1 MSQEHET
8 TFTSHHKIIIIED
21 DNDLRESLM
30 LYLAMHGYDII
41 GVSSAVE
48 FYQHI
53 TTAKY
58 ALAIVDIGLPDQ
70 DGRVLSEYLKAN
82 TDIRIIMLTARATL
96 ADKLS
101 GYHSGADIYLVK
113 PVDFSEIAAAI
124 AALLIRIESLP
135 SASLPLVKE
144 QKTIREITVNVTPWT
159 FMTKEWLLMTP
170 LGSKIKLTAKEFKF
184 LTCLIS
190 HHKNEVPR
198 SLILKS
204 LSYPD
209 DVAGGAALETLVH
222 RLRSKTDKG
231 APSPIR
237 TIHGVGYSFIADIVI
252 V

>member
-1 MSQEHET
+1 MRLENET

-21 DNDLRESLM
+21 DNDLRESLI
-30 LYLAMHGYDII
+30 LYLAMNGYDII
-41 GVSSAVE
+41 GVGSALE

-113 PVDFSEIAAAI
+113 PVDFGEIAAAV
-124 AALLIRIESLP
+124 AAVLIRIESSP
-135 SASLPLVKE
+135 SASLSLVKE
-144 QKTIREITVNVTPWT
+144 QKTIREVTVTPWT
-159 FMTKEWLLMTP
+159 FMNSEWLLMTP
-170 LGSKIKLTAKEFKF
+170 LGVKIKLTGKEFKF
-184 LTCLIS
+184 LQCLLS
-190 HHKNEVPR
+190 YHKKEVSR
-198 SLILKS
+198 DLILKS
-204 LSYPD
+204 LGYPD
-209 DVAGGAALETLVH
+209 DTAGGAALETLVH
-222 RLRSKTDKG
+222 RIRQKTDKG

-237 TIHGVGYSFIADIVI
+237 TIHGVGYSFIADIVMA
-252 V
+252 

>member
-1 MSQEHET
+1 MSQDNDT
-8 TFTSHHKIIIIED
+8 KFTSHHKIIIIED

-30 LYLAMHGYDII
+30 LYLAMKGYDII

-113 PVDFSEIAAAI
+113 PLDFSEIAAAI
-124 AALLIRIESLP
+124 AAVLVRIESSP
-135 SASLPLVKE
+135 SASLPVLKKE
-144 QKTIREITVNVTPWT
+144 KPLQEITVTPWT
-159 FMTKEWLLMTP
+159 FINSEWLLMTP
-170 LGSKIKLTAKEFKF
+170 FGAKIKLTAKEFKF
-184 LTCLIS
+184 VKCLIS
-190 HHKNEVPR
+190 HHRTEVPR
-198 SLILKS
+198 TLILKS
-204 LSYPD
+204 LGYPD
-209 DVAGGAALETLVH
+209 DTAGGAALETLVH
-222 RLRSKTDKG
+222 RLRRKTDKG
-231 APSPIR
+231 VPSPIR
-237 TIHGVGYSFIADIVI
+237 TIHGFGYSFIADIVM

>member
-124 AALLIRIESLP
+124 AAVLIRVESLP

-144 QKTIREITVNVTPWT
+144 QKTMREITVTPWT
-159 FMTKEWLLMTP
+159 FINSEWLLITP
-170 LGSKIKLTAKEFKF
+170 PGAKIKLTAKEFKF
-184 LTCLIS
+184 LQCLLS
-190 HHKNEVPR
+190 YHKKEVSR
-198 SLILKS
+198 ALILKS
-204 LSYPD
+204 LGYPD
-209 DVAGGAALETLVH
+209 DTAGGAALETLVH
-222 RLRSKTDKG
+222 RIRRKTDKG

-237 TIHGVGYSFIADIVI
+237 TIHGVGYSFIADIVM

>member
-1 MSQEHET
+1 MSQEYET
-8 TFTSHHKIIIIED
+8 IVTSHHKIIIVED

-30 LYLAMHGYDII
+30 LYLAMNGYDII

-58 ALAIVDIGLPDQ
+58 ALAIIDIGLPDQ
-70 DGRVLSEYLKAN
+70 NGRVLSEYLKAN

-144 QKTIREITVNVTPWT
+144 QKTIKQITVTPWT
-159 FMTKEWLLMTP
+159 FMKSEWLLMTP
-170 LGSKIKLTAKEFKF
+170 LGVKIKLTAKEFKF
-184 LTCLIS
+184 LQCLIA
-190 HHKNEVPR
+190 HHKNEVSR
-198 SLILKS
+198 DLILKS
-204 LSYPD
+204 LGYPD
-209 DVAGGAALETLVH
+209 DTTGGAALETLVH
-222 RLRSKTDKG
+222 RIRRKTDKE

-237 TIHGVGYSFIADIVI
+237 TIHGVGYSFIADLVI